1 MPSSASP
8 PFNYWLWIEAM
19 AETLAANADSRR
31 YGQRLRAQRLS
42 QLIQRTLEGSPFYRR
57 RTGWRSAAAAR
68 LADFEPVGKC
78 ELMQH
83 FDDWATDRRITRE
96 GVDAFLRDPA
106 RLADP
111 YLGEYMVWT
120 SSGTSGEP
128 GTFVQDAR
136 SLATYDALDA
146 LRLRG
151 GGGVPTALAS
161 WSVGQR
167 VAYVGATGGHFA
179 GNASITRLM
188 RIVPA
193 LARPFAPTIRLF
205 SVLDPLRQLVAEL
218 QAYQPTLL
226 VTYPSCAVA
235 LAQEQA
241 AGRLQLRLAETWC
254 GGEQLSPAQREQIR
268 AGFGCAMRN
277 NYGASEFFSIAW
289 ECPHGHLHLN
299 DDWVILEPVDA
310 QGRAVR
316 EGEQSH
322 SVLLTNLANRVQPLL
337 RYNLGD
343 RVRFTGQH
351 CACGSSFPVIEVEGR
366 ADDTLTLA
374 DANGEPVTLLPLAL
388 ATVIEEGADVAHFQ
402 LLRTAPDALELRFE
416 AMVQDPEIAFVRS
429 RAALMVFLARHG
441 LGNVRI
447 KHGKSPPLRQ
457 ARSGKLC
464 RVREL
469 TTARSARPHAD
480 HDQVTAAENM

>member
-1 MPSSASP
+1 MLSSASP
-8 PFNYWLWIEAM
+8 PFNYWLWMQAM
-19 AETLAANADSRR
+19 AETLAANADSRHV
-31 YGQRLRAQRLS
+31 GQRLRAQRLT
-42 QLIQRTLEGSPFYRR
+42 QLIQRTLEASPFYRERVALR
-57 RTGWRSAAAAR
+57 RGAVAR
-68 LADFEPVGKC
+68 LDDFEPVGKC
-78 ELMQH
+78 ELMHH

-111 YLGEYMVWT
+111 YLGQYMVWT

-136 SLATYDALDA
+136 SLAAFDALDA

-151 GGGVPTALAS
+151 GGGVPTTLAS
-161 WSVGQR
+161 WSIGQR

-193 LARPFAPTIRLF
+193 LARPFAPTVKLF

-226 VTYPSCAVA
+226 VTYPSCAAA

-241 AGRLQLRLAETWC
+241 AGHLQLRVMETWC
-254 GGEQLSPAQREQIR
+254 GGEQLSPAQRDQIR
-268 AGFGCAMRN
+268 ASFGCTVRN

-289 ECPHGHLHLN
+289 ECPQGHLHLN

-310 QGRAVR
+310 QGRPVR
-316 EGEQSH
+316 AGEQSH

-343 RVRFTGQH
+343 RVRFTGQP
-351 CACGSSFPVIEVEGR
+351 CACGSTFPVIEVEGR

-374 DANGEPVTLLPLAL
+374 DAKGEPVTLLPLAL
-388 ATVIEEGADVAHFQ
+388 ATVIEEGAEVAHFQ
-402 LLRTAPDALELRFE
+402 LLRVAADVLELRFE
-416 AMVQDPEIAFVRS
+416 SVVAEPEIAFVRS
-429 RAALMVFLARHG
+429 RAALAVFLAHHG

-447 KHGKSPPLRQ
+447 RHSRAAPLRQ
-457 ARSGKLC
+457 PRSGKLC
-464 RVREL
+464 RVL
-469 TTARSARPHAD
+469 TLTGARSARTGPGQ
-480 HDQVTAAENM
+480 DQVTAAANM